1 MKTPVYNIEGKE
13 INKIDLPEQIFELP
27 WNADLVHQVVT
38 TMATNARQPIAHTK
52 NRGEVRGGG
61 KKPWKQ
67 KGTGRARHG
76 SSRSPIWIGGG
87 VTFGPRNEKDYSR
100 KINKKMKAKTLAII
114 LSKKL
119 KDNEIIFVD
128 SLNLTAPKSKDA
140 KSRIVSLATVAGFE
154 KLATKRKNTALISLS
169 KKDNNIKKSFA
180 NFSNFLTEEVRNI
193 NPIDLMN
200 YKYVVFENPEET
212 VKVLTERINI
222 DKK

>member
-1 MKTPVYNIEGKE
+1 MKTPIYNIEGKE

-76 SSRSPIWIGGG
+76 SRRSPIWIGGG

-100 KINKKMKAKTLAII
+100 KINKKMKAKALATI

-128 SLNLTAPKSKDA
+128 SLNLTEVKTKEA
-140 KSRIVSLATVAGFE
+140 KNRIVSLSTVPGFE
-154 KLATKRKNTALISLS
+154 KLATKRKNTALISLAT
-169 KKDNNIKKSFA
+169 KDKNTAKSFA
-180 NFSNFLTEEVRNI
+180 NFSNFLTEEARNI
-193 NPIDLMN
+193 NPVDLMN
-200 YKYVVFENPEET
+200 YKYLVFVNPEET